1 MKHEKTT
8 CAYCGEEID
17 KEKAVSAAG
26 NKVVRFACSWRHL
39 NKYLIE
45 TYTTGRQFEE
55 GLEKLGG
62 K

>member
-55 GLEKLGG
+55 GLE
-62 K
+62 